1 MNIIMETL
9 ITDEHGTIFGMLV
22 LQGYKGFS
30 PITEVHMKTYSIAL
44 IGGDGIGPEILRE
57 GKKVMDAAAEMT
69 GITWQWKEYPY
80 GADHWLQYRNGEPT
94 LTSEE
99 QLAELGKHDAVYFG
113 AIGDDRVPHSV
124 NQGGFLLW
132 MRFYF
137 DQYINLRPAKL
148 YRGIPSPLAGKKPH
162 DINIHFI
169 RENSEDFYVGLG
181 GRFTG
186 SKNHDELVMKRKLC
200 TARFNVD
207 IELDPADE
215 IGYQI
220 GAMSARNAE
229 RTIRYGFDLARKK
242 KLSRVTVIHKA
253 NVLTKIYGLWV
264 ETARQVAG
272 HYPDIELELIIVDA
286 ATMWLVKYPERFQV
300 IVAPNMFG
308 DILSDLAATIVGGL
322 GFAPGGN
329 INPDRTAGVS
339 MFEPIHGSAPDIAG
353 RGIANPIATIL
364 AGKLMLEHLG
374 EDRAAELVEQ
384 ATEDVLEA
392 GKVRTFDIGG
402 TSTCSDMGDAIA
414 ERLLQL
420 KP

>member
-1 MNIIMETL
+1 
-9 ITDEHGTIFGMLV
+9 
-22 LQGYKGFS
+22 
-30 PITEVHMKTYSIAL
+30 MKTYSVAL

-57 GKKVMDAAAEMT
+57 GKKVMDAAAEVT

-124 NQGGFLLW
+124 NQAGFLLW

-148 YRGIPSPLAGKKPH
+148 YRGVPSPLAGKKPH

-186 SKNHDELVMKRKLC
+186 SKSHDELVMKRKLC

-207 IELDPADE
+207 ITLDPADE
-215 IGYQI
+215 MGYQI
-220 GAMSARNAE
+220 GCMTGRNAE
-229 RTIRYGFDLARKK
+229 RTIRYGFELARKK
-242 KLSRVTVIHKA
+242 RLTRVTVLHKA
-253 NVLTKIYGLWV
+253 NVLTKIYGMWV
-264 ETARQVAG
+264 DKAKEVAKN
-272 HYPDIELELIIVDA
+272 YPDIELDFAIVDA
-286 ATMWLVKYPERFQV
+286 ATMWIVKRPEYFQV

-308 DILSDLAATIVGGL
+308 DILSDLAASTVGGL

-329 INPDRTAGVS
+329 INPDRKAGVS
-339 MFEPIHGSAPDIAG
+339 MFEPISGSAPKYKG
-353 RGIANPIATIL
+353 LNKANPIAQIL

-402 TSTCSDMGDAIA
+402 KSTCSDMGDAIA

-420 KP
+420 KL

>member
-1 MNIIMETL
+1 M
-9 ITDEHGTIFGMLV
+9 
-22 LQGYKGFS
+22 S
-30 PITEVHMKTYSIAL
+30 TYSVAL

-57 GKKVMDAAAEMT
+57 GKKVMDAAAEVA
-69 GITWQWKEYPY
+69 GITWRWKEYPY
-80 GADHWLQYRNGEPT
+80 GADHWLQYRKGEPT

-113 AIGDDRVPHSV
+113 AIGDPRVPDSV
-124 NQGGFLLW
+124 NQAGFLLW

-137 DQYINLRPAKL
+137 DQYVNLRPAKL
-148 YRGIPSPLAGKKPH
+148 LRGVESPLGGKKPH
-162 DINIHFI
+162 DINIYFV

-181 GRFTG
+181 ARFTG
-186 SKNHDELVMKRKLC
+186 KKSSEVLDLKRKLYK
-200 TARFNVD
+200 ARFKVD
-207 IELDPADE
+207 IDMEPGGE
-215 IGYQI
+215 MGYQI
-220 GAMSARNAE
+220 GAITRWGAE
-229 RTIRYGFDLARKK
+229 RVIRYSFELARKK
-242 KLSRVTVIHKA
+242 KMTRVTALHKA

-264 ETARQVAG
+264 DCAKEVAKD
-272 HYPDIELELIIVDA
+272 YPDIELDFAIVDA
-286 ATMWLVKYPERFQV
+286 ATMWLVKRPEYFQV

-308 DILSDLAATIVGGL
+308 DILSDLAASTIGGL

-329 INPDRTAGVS
+329 INPDRKAGVS
-339 MFEPIHGSAPDIAG
+339 MFEPISGSAPKYKG
-353 RGIANPIATIL
+353 LNKANPIAQIF

-384 ATEDVLEA
+384 ATEDVLGA

-402 TSTCSDMGDAIA
+402 KSTCSDMGDAIA